1 MKIPPKKNHLKQTT
15 PTMNK
20 TQGFTA
26 MKYLILSGLLTGIS
40 LQVNGQNTGSGQT
53 GKIGNEDVTII
64 KDYQPVLNDAFKIN
78 IQPGQ
83 DTSLGIRTGKLTY
96 NLDAYPLNTAFTSSP
111 IKPVRLKDD
120 AIKKLY
126 RGWVKAGYGLENM
139 PLIDASYNSL
149 RSKDFDAGIGI
160 KHLSATGKIKDFG
173 FPGNGQTSANAFGTR
188 YFGKFSLGARIGYE
202 HNMVHYYGFRNPPER
217 FSKAETRHS
226 MDDINGSISL
236 ASNGSDK
243 DNWQHHSK
251 IDFYSFSDN
260 IGNDENNLNIGT
272 ALSKGLTNAI
282 FRLEASADLG
292 RIVQND
298 LQAERNIIR
307 FQPSFVIQ
315 KELLTMEIGGRA
327 VMESNKGESDYHL
340 YPHLRA
346 DYSIIKDALRV
357 YAGISGNLKRN
368 DLRGF
373 STTNPFF
380 GENVPL
386 NNTNQTLDLSA
397 GTIIK
402 LDRDLIFKGEFS
414 RTSMRNAAF
423 FYNLYNSDF
432 PVTFSAKYDDVTL
445 LNGKASIEFRRNEKA
460 SVALQ
465 AEYNHYNMDELSRP
479 FYIPAFRA
487 GINGH
492 YDIGEKILVKAD
504 IFFNSGVTGI
514 AYTKKDST
522 ITASNTEL
530 KGWVDMNIGVDYRYS
545 KVLSAWASLNNLGFS
560 RYFRWYEYPSYRF
573 IGMMGV
579 TYSF

>member
-1 MKIPPKKNHLKQTT
+1 
-15 PTMNK
+15 MNK
-20 TQGFTA
+20 TLGLKT
-26 MKYLILSGLLTGIS
+26 MKYIILAGLLTGTS
-40 LQVNGQNTGSGQT
+40 LQLCGQNTGTGQT
-53 GKIGNEDVTII
+53 GKLGNEDVNII

-83 DTSLGIRTGKLTY
+83 DTGMGIRTGKLTY
-96 NLDAYPLNTAFTSSP
+96 NLDAYPLNTTFTSSP

-139 PLIDASYNSL
+139 PLVDASYNSL
-149 RSKDFDAGIGI
+149 RSKDFDAGISF
-160 KHLSATGKIKDFG
+160 KHLSATGGIKDFG
-173 FPGNGQTSANAFGTR
+173 HPGNGQTTVNASGTR
-188 YFGKFSLGARIGYE
+188 YFGNKFSLGARIGYE
-202 HNMVHYYGFRNPPER
+202 HTMVHYYGFRNPPER
-217 FSKAETRHS
+217 YSKAETRHS

-236 ASNGSDK
+236 ASIGTDK
-243 DNWQHHSK
+243 DKWQHNSN
-251 IDFYSFSDN
+251 IGFYSFSDN

-272 ALSKGLTNAI
+272 ILSKGLTNAI
-282 FRLEASADLG
+282 FSLEASADLG

-298 LQAERNIIR
+298 VQTERNIIR

-315 KELLTMEIGGRA
+315 KELLTINVGGKA
-327 VMESNKGESDYHL
+327 VVESNKGESDYHL

-346 DYSIIKDALRV
+346 DYSIIKDALSV

-373 STTNPFF
+373 SSVNPFF
-380 GENVPL
+380 GENIPL
-386 NNTNQTLDLSA
+386 NNTNQKLDLSA

-402 LDRDLIFKGEFS
+402 LDRDLLFKGEIS
-414 RTSMRNAAF
+414 RTSMSNAAF
-423 FYNLYNSDF
+423 FYNLYDSIF

-460 SVALQ
+460 SVAIH
-465 AEYNHYNMDELSRP
+465 AEYNHYNMDKLSRP
-479 FYIPAFRA
+479 YYIPSFRS
-487 GINGH
+487 GLSGH

-514 AYTKKDST
+514 SYTKKDST
-522 ITASNTEL
+522 VTASNTEL
-530 KGWVDMNIGVDYRYS
+530 KGWVDMNIGIDYRYS
-545 KVLSAWASLNNLGFS
+545 KVLSAWASFNNLGFS

-573 IGMMGV
+573 IGMLGV